1 MQFQHGTYSKAAN
14 GSLTL
19 SPIAVDGRQ
28 LLSNPCSY
36 DSAIYTRYNQTEL
49 FLVRLSGPTS
59 MPPSCF
65 AVPSRPPK
73 GARRL
78 TQGTVQR
85 YEVGKDLYHN
95 VQRLNLFKFDGSP
108 MNPMYLAYRP
118 PQMLPTETLHPATAT
133 GSGGAKSTGKSKVK
147 RSLGADNAEAFSEK
161 ILFKGSEPI
170 DADRWWW
177 IGVGMT
183 GLGGVLYFCF

>member
-59 MPPSCF
+59 IH
-65 AVPSRPPK
+65 PSRFPFPSTPRGGPVTNAK
-73 GARRL
+73 VFYRDTKSAKTSTTTSNASTSSSSTAR
-78 TQGTVQR
+78 
-85 YEVGKDLYHN
+85 
-95 VQRLNLFKFDGSP
+95 P
-108 MNPMYLAYRP
+108 
-118 PQMLPTETLHPATAT
+118 
-133 GSGGAKSTGKSKVK
+133 
-147 RSLGADNAEAFSEK
+147 
-161 ILFKGSEPI
+161 
-170 DADRWWW
+170 
-177 IGVGMT
+177 
-183 GLGGVLYFCF
+183 